1 MPSPVPHIL
10 VTGAAGFIGQGLLQ
24 RWLLP
29 RAARGECQLTLVDRQ
44 LTRSSTPGV
53 QTVSGDITD
62 PALLAGVFA
71 QPVDLVF
78 HLAAIVSG
86 QAEQAYDR
94 GRDVNLMA
102 SLHGLELARRQWVQH
117 QRRVRWIQASSIAVW
132 GTGLPSQVDDHTPIR
147 PELSYGAHK
156 RMLELM
162 IHDLSRRGELD
173 GRCLRLS
180 GVVVRPRAANGALSG
195 FNSDLIREPLQGREV
210 VSPVRRDSCL
220 WLCSRETTV
229 DQLWAMSQIPDVHWH
244 DTCREHR
251 SEGAVNAPTWPVQLE
266 PLIAVLG
273 QMDPSAPD
281 RIRFDPAAPLQAQFG
296 NWPVSVD
303 FALARALGLPDDRLK
318 HHNDLTRFVQACRAT
333 ADIGLSPQPH

>member
-10 VTGAAGFIGQGLLQ
+10 VTGAAGFIGQGLLL

-29 RAARGECQLTLVDRQ
+29 RAVRGECQLTLVDRQ

-156 RMLELM
+156 RMVELM
-162 IHDLSRRGELD
+162 MHDLSRRGELD

-180 GVVVRPRAANGALSG
+180 GVVVRPRAAGGALSG

-210 VSPVRRDSCL
+210 LSPVRPESCL

-229 DQLWAMSQIPDVHWH
+229 DQLWALSQIPEDDWRKI
-244 DTCREHR
+244 CAEHR
-251 SEGAVNAPTWPVQLE
+251 SEGAVNAPTWPVQIQ
-266 PLIAVLG
+266 PLIAALG
-273 QMDPSAPD
+273 QIDPLAPG
-281 RIRFDPAAPLQAQFG
+281 RIRFDPEAPLQAQFG
-296 NWPVSVD
+296 NWPVTVD
-303 FALARALGLPDDRLK
+303 FALARSLGLPDDRQK
-318 HHNDLTRFVQACRAT
+318 YQDDLEQFVRASLAT
-333 ADIGLSPQPH
+333 AQESA

>member
-1 MPSPVPHIL
+1 MPTPAPHIL
-10 VTGAAGFIGQGLLQ
+10 VTGATGFIGQGLVQ

-29 RAARGECQLTLVDRQ
+29 LAARGEVVLTLTDRRVT
-44 LTRSSTPGV
+44 LLPGDGV
-53 QTVSGDITD
+53 RVVEGDITQ
-62 PALLAGVFA
+62 PALLEQLFA

-78 HLAAIVSG
+78 HLAAVVSG
-86 QAEQAYDR
+86 QAEREYELGLA
-94 GRDVNLMA
+94 VNWQA
-102 SLHGLELARRQWVQH
+102 SLRGIDLARRQWLQH

-132 GTGLPSQVDDHTPIR
+132 GTGLPSHVDDHTPIH

-162 IHDLSRRGELD
+162 LQDLSRRGEVD

-180 GVVVRPRAANGALSG
+180 GVVVRPRAAGGALSG

-210 VSPVRRDSCL
+210 VSPVRPDSCL

-229 DQLWAMSQIPDVHWH
+229 DQLWALSQIPESVWRQ
-244 DTCREHR
+244 TCIEHR

-266 PLIAVLG
+266 PLIAALG
-273 QMDPSAPD
+273 RLDPAAPA
-281 RIRFDPAAPLQAQFG
+281 RVRFDPAAPLQAQFG

-303 FALARALGLPDDRLK
+303 FAMARSLGLPDDRLK
-318 HHNDLTRFVQACRAT
+318 HHDDLEQFVRASLAT
-333 ADIGLSPQPH
+333 ANL

>member
-1 MPSPVPHIL
+1 MPAFLPHLL
-10 VTGAAGFIGQGLLQ
+10 VTGAEGFIGRGLLE

-29 RAARGECQLTLVDRQ
+29 AAERGELQLTLTDRHVTQ
-44 LTRSSTPGV
+44 TPLPGV
-53 QTVSGDITD
+53 RVIEGDITD
-62 PALLAGVFA
+62 PTLLARVFE
-71 QPVDLVF
+71 QPVDRVF

-86 QAEQAYDR
+86 QAE
-94 GRDVNLMA
+94 RDYELGQQVNLQA
-102 SLHGLELARRQWVQH
+102 SLRGLELARRQWLQH

-132 GTGLPSQVDDHTPIR
+132 GTGLPAQVDDHTPIH

-162 IHDLSRRGELD
+162 MHDLSRRGELD

-180 GVVVRPRAANGALSG
+180 GVVVRPRAAGGALSG

-220 WLCSRETTV
+220 WLCSRDTTV
-229 DQLWAMSQIPDVHWH
+229 DQLWALSQIPE
-244 DTCREHR
+244 DTWRQRCAEHR
-251 SEGAVNAPTWPVQLE
+251 SEGAVNAPTWPVQLD
-266 PLIAVLG
+266 PLIAALSRI
-273 QMDPSAPD
+273 DPAAPA

-318 HHNDLTRFVQACRAT
+318 YHDDLEHFVRASLVTAHFDTRKLA
-333 ADIGLSPQPH
+333 P

>member
-1 MPSPVPHIL
+1 MPTSAPHIL
-10 VTGAAGFIGQGLLQ
+10 VTGAAGFIGQGLVQ

-29 RAARGECQLTLVDRQ
+29 LAARGEIVLTLTDRQ
-44 LTRSSTPGV
+44 VAPMPGDGV
-53 QTVSGDITD
+53 RVVDGDITQ
-62 PALLAGVFA
+62 PALLERLFA
-71 QPVDLVF
+71 QPVDVVF
-78 HLAAIVSG
+78 HLAAVVSG
-86 QAEQAYDR
+86 QAEREYELGHA
-94 GRDVNLMA
+94 VNLQA
-102 SLHGLELARRQWVQH
+102 SLHGLALARRQWVQQ

-132 GTGLPSQVDDHTPIR
+132 GTGLPSHVDDHTPIR

-162 IHDLSRRGELD
+162 LQDLSRRGEVD

-180 GVVVRPRAANGALSG
+180 GVVVRPRAAGGALSG

-210 VSPVRRDSCL
+210 VSPVRPDSCL

-229 DQLWAMSQIPDVHWH
+229 DQLWALSQIPASVWSQ
-244 DTCREHR
+244 TCTEHR

-266 PLIAVLG
+266 PLLAALG
-273 QMDPSAPD
+273 RLDPAAPA
-281 RIRFDPAAPLQAQFG
+281 RVRFDPDAPLQAQFG

-318 HHNDLTRFVQACRAT
+318 HHDDLEQFVRASLTT
-333 ADIGLSPQPH
+333 ANL